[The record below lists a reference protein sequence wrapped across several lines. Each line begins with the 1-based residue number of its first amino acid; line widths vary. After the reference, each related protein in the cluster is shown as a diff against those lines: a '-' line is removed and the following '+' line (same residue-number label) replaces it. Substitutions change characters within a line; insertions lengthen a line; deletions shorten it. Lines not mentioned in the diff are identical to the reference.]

1 MPLTALEQLV
11 LEMINRA
18 RLDPAGEAKR
28 LGFSLNEG
36 LRAGTLSSSAKQPL
50 APSDDLTDAAR
61 GHSRHMIAVDKFA
74 HDGIGDGTI
83 ASRMTG
89 AGYTF
94 TGAWTRGENIAFNGT
109 TGSLDQTAFGI
120 KNQNDLYID
129 KDYAGRGH
137 RINILNDN
145 FKEAG
150 IGHAA
155 GAYKIGTTSYN
166 AAMLTTDFAA
176 SGTDVFITGVTINDR
191 NGNNFYDIGEAR
203 SGVTVAVKSGD
214 AIAGRAASTTSG
226 GYAVAVDPGLGSV
239 EVTFSGG
246 GLSAPV
252 SAYVTVGTKNIKL
265 DLASTSEVLSSASTT
280 LGDGA
285 KALTLLG
292 VASLS
297 GTGNAGANTLV
308 GNKGSNVL
316 QGLGGGDSLYGKDG
330 ADTLIG
336 GASRDVLT
344 GGTGRD
350 KFRFTDVDDM
360 GNSSTTRDV
369 ITDFKKTTT
378 NGFDLI
384 DLSLID
390 AQDGAGAANDAFAFK
405 ATKGAA
411 FTGIGQIRWFQE
423 DRAGT
428 ANDKTIIEG
437 NVDADL
443 AADFQIELK
452 GLVALK
458 ATDFVL

>member
-1 MPLTALEQLV
+1 MPLTALEQLL

-18 RLDPAGEAKR
+18 RLDPAGEARR

-36 LRAGTLSSSAKQPL
+36 LSPGTLSASAKQPL
-50 APSDDLTDAAR
+50 AANDALTDAAR
-61 GHSRHMIAVDKFA
+61 GHSQHMIAVDKFA
-74 HDGIGDGTI
+74 HDGIGNGTI
-83 ASRMTG
+83 GSRMTD
-89 AGYTF
+89 AGYSF

-109 TGSLDQTAFGI
+109 TGTLNATAFAI

-129 KDYAGRGH
+129 KDYPGRGH

-150 IGHAA
+150 IGHAT
-155 GAYKIGTTSYN
+155 GPYKIGATTYN

-176 SGTDVFITGVTINDR
+176 TGTDVFITGVTINDS

-203 SGVTVAVKSGD
+203 AGVTVTVEAG
-214 AIAGRAASTTSG
+214 AALAGRAVSSAAG
-226 GYAVAVDPGLGSV
+226 GYAAAIDPGLGRV

-246 GLSAPV
+246 GLPAPV
-252 SAYVTVGTKNIKL
+252 SVFVSVASKNIKL
-265 DLASTSEVLSSASTT
+265 DLASNTEVLSSASTA

-285 KALTLLG
+285 LALTLLG
-292 VASLS
+292 VANLA
-297 GTGNAGANTLV
+297 GTGNARPNAILGNKGANT
-308 GNKGSNVL
+308 L
-316 QGLGGGDSLYGKDG
+316 QGLGGNDNLNGGEG

-336 GASRDVLT
+336 GIGRDIMT

-350 KFRFTDVDDM
+350 IFRFSDPADT
-360 GNSSTTRDV
+360 GLAAARDV
-369 ITDFKKTTT
+369 ITDFRKTTA

-384 DLSLID
+384 DLSRID
-390 AQDGAGAANDAFAFK
+390 AKQGAGTANDAFMFR

-411 FTGIGQIRWFQE
+411 FTGSGQIRWFQE

-437 NVDADL
+437 NIDADL
-443 AADFQIELK
+443 AAEFQIELR
-452 GLVALK
+452 GLVTLK
-458 ATDFVL
+458 ATDFIL